1 MSEHFPPGGRGI
13 DVRTVDSVSRKES
26 ERDEQAVGVHQNF
39 RRGNFDLQI
48 GEERRSLCYLIVS
61 S

>member
-1 MSEHFPPGGRGI
+1 MSEHFSTGGRGI

-26 ERDEQAVGVHQNF
+26 ERDEQAVGVHQNL

>member
-1 MSEHFPPGGRGI
+1 MSEHFSPGGRGV

-26 ERDEQAVGVHQNF
+26 ERDEQAAGVRQNL

-48 GEERRSLCYLIVS
+48 GEEVAGY
-61 S
+61 